1 VELGIKD
8 RLALVSGA
16 SRGIG
21 QALAKELARE
31 GGRVVL
37 VARSADALEAVR
49 RQMTM
54 PDRHRV
60 VAVDLM
66 ADGGVQEVAKAID
79 KLGNLDIIVHNVGG
93 SLGIQQ
99 MFAPSEDWKKVWQ
112 FNVGIGHE
120 LNRLL
125 LPSMVERRWG
135 RIVHVSTL
143 STITYNGNPAYVS
156 AKCALESYVKSLSRE
171 VSKHNVI
178 VSAVAPGAIS
188 IEGRY
193 FAKLQQD
200 DPASLNEYLNQHLP
214 IRRLGK
220 PEDVARVVAFLC
232 SEQASYMAGAV
243 VAVDGGWM

>member
-1 VELGIKD
+1 VDLGIKD

-21 QALAKELARE
+21 QAIAKELARE

-66 ADGGVQEVAKAID
+66 ADGGVQEVADAID

-125 LPSMVERRWG
+125 VPSMVERRWG
-135 RIVHVSTL
+135 RIVHISTL
-143 STITYNGNPAYVS
+143 STTTYNGNPAYVS

-171 VSKHNVI
+171 VSKQNVI

-200 DPASLNEYLNQHLP
+200 DPASLSAYLNQHLP

>member
-1 VELGIKD
+1 M
-8 RLALVSGA
+8 
-16 SRGIG
+16 
-21 QALAKELARE
+21 
-31 GGRVVL
+31 VL
-37 VARSADALEAVR
+37 VARSTDALEAVR

-66 ADGGVQEVAKAID
+66 ADGGVQEVADAID

-125 LPSMVERRWG
+125 IPSMIERRWG

-143 STITYNGNPAYVS
+143 STTTYNGNPAYVS

-193 FAKLQQD
+193 FAKLQQH

-220 PEDVARVVAFLC
+220 PEDVARVVTFLC